1 MKLCPC
7 GEDLHVCCSINEVL
21 YIIVGVLILDL
32 ESILVNEL
40 G

>member
-1 MKLCPC
+1 MCAA
-7 GEDLHVCCSINEVL
+7 INEVL
-21 YIIVGVLILDL
+21 YIIVGVLFLDL

>member
-1 MKLCPC
+1 MCAA
-7 GEDLHVCCSINEVL
+7 INEVL

>member
-1 MKLCPC
+1 MCA
-7 GEDLHVCCSINEVL
+7 GINEVL

>member
-1 MKLCPC
+1 MCA
-7 GEDLHVCCSINEVL
+7 GINEVL
-21 YIIVGVLILDL
+21 YIIVGVLILDF